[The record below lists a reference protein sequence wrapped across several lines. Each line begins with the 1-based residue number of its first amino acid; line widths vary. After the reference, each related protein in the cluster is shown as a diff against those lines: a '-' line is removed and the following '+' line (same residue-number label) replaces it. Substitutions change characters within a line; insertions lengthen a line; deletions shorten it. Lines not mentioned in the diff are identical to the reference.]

1 KQEQRKYRELITE
14 PTIFT
19 PEHNRIISHAEL
31 PVVKNELSI
40 TLKIYLES
48 HGTEWYT
55 VFYKGRAE
63 NSRTPALWLNPNK
76 IPCPR
81 FSITGNFDA
90 GINMNDYE
98 FLLNRWYHIAYT
110 LSNPDKRM
118 NYYIDGEWVGSF
130 SMTNIQVESFIFNDG
145 PLYIGKHLDWKGFT
159 GQISNFR
166 YYNFRLSHNEGE
178 DPTKHNNNDES
189 PKKSF
194 VGSTIGFF
202 FVQTLPKS
210 GHSIPTVLKA
220 KIPTKPK
227 SQQFQNLDS
236 DKFPTVPNLD
246 NTNILT
252 EQRTY
257 RELIT
262 EPFIFTSESNRMI
275 RHAELPVV
283 NNELSITLK
292 IYLESH
298 GTEWYTVFYKG
309 SAEYSRT
316 PALWLNP
323 NKVPCP
329 RFEITGNFYAGID
342 LNDYGFLLNKWYHIA
357 YTLSNPD
364 KRMNFYIDGEWVGS
378 FSMTNIQGQ
387 SFIFNDGPLYIG
399 RHLVWNGFTG
409 QISNFR
415 YYNFH
420 LSHSEGEDPTKR
432 NDNDDNDENTQN
444 SDTQNI
450 NIHNPELQR
459 SRHYQNLVNAKI
471 PTVPE
476 SSSAKIPRQW
486 QIPTLQTRIP
496 TLLNS

>member
-1 KQEQRKYRELITE
+1 MIEISKYLTHMRINNNMKQEQRKYRELITE

-166 YYNFRLSHNEGE
+166 YYNFRLSHNEVLMDYSGE

-202 FVQTLPKS
+202 FGMMV
-210 GHSIPTVLKA
+210 
-220 KIPTKPK
+220 
-227 SQQFQNLDS
+227 
-236 DKFPTVPNLD
+236 
-246 NTNILT
+246 
-252 EQRTY
+252 
-257 RELIT
+257 
-262 EPFIFTSESNRMI
+262 
-275 RHAELPVV
+275 
-283 NNELSITLK
+283 
-292 IYLESH
+292 
-298 GTEWYTVFYKG
+298 
-309 SAEYSRT
+309 
-316 PALWLNP
+316 
-323 NKVPCP
+323 
-329 RFEITGNFYAGID
+329 
-342 LNDYGFLLNKWYHIA
+342 
-357 YTLSNPD
+357 
-364 KRMNFYIDGEWVGS
+364 
-378 FSMTNIQGQ
+378 
-387 SFIFNDGPLYIG
+387 
-399 RHLVWNGFTG
+399 
-409 QISNFR
+409 
-415 YYNFH
+415 
-420 LSHSEGEDPTKR
+420 
-432 NDNDDNDENTQN
+432 
-444 SDTQNI
+444 
-450 NIHNPELQR
+450 
-459 SRHYQNLVNAKI
+459 
-471 PTVPE
+471 
-476 SSSAKIPRQW
+476 
-486 QIPTLQTRIP
+486 
-496 TLLNS
+496 

>member
-1 KQEQRKYRELITE
+1 MT
-14 PTIFT
+14 
-19 PEHNRIISHAEL
+19 RI
-31 PVVKNELSI
+31 N
-40 TLKIYLES
+40 
-48 HGTEWYT
+48 
-55 VFYKGRAE
+55 
-63 NSRTPALWLNPNK
+63 NK
-76 IPCPR
+76 MI
-81 FSITGNFDA
+81 
-90 GINMNDYE
+90 
-98 FLLNRWYHIAYT
+98 
-110 LSNPDKRM
+110 M
-118 NYYIDGEWVGSF
+118 NYYYFYYLVIIIF
-130 SMTNIQVESFIFNDG
+130 SN
-145 PLYIGKHLDWKGFT
+145 P
-159 GQISNFR
+159 ISVFCQ
-166 YYNFRLSHNEGE
+166 
-178 DPTKHNNNDES
+178 K
-189 PKKSF
+189 
-194 VGSTIGFF
+194 
-202 FVQTLPKS
+202 Q
-210 GHSIPTVLKA
+210 
-220 KIPTKPK
+220 
-227 SQQFQNLDS
+227 
-236 DKFPTVPNLD
+236 
-246 NTNILT
+246 

-364 KRMNFYIDGEWVGS
+364 KRMNCYIDGEWVGS

-420 LSHSEGEDPTKR
+420 LSHSEVLMDYSGEDPTKR
-432 NDNDDNDENTQN
+432 NDNDDNDESPKKSFVDLTIGFFLGMMVLTGGLFIYKIIIRRRYQE
-444 SDTQNI
+444 I
-450 NIHNPELQR
+450 PNPM
-459 SRHYQNLVNAKI
+459 
-471 PTVPE
+471 
-476 SSSAKIPRQW
+476 
-486 QIPTLQTRIP
+486 
-496 TLLNS
+496 